1 MSVYK
6 DVVSF
11 VVLGD
16 TISLIS
22 DETSHG
28 LNTVAEINDRYHYLG
43 NEFPG
48 IAAAIFAWQELNGR
62 DLTNEE
68 LHQIMVD
75 NHLIS
80 EGI

>member
-6 DVVSF
+6 DPVSF
-11 VVLGD
+11 IVLGD
-16 TISLIS
+16 TIILIS

-28 LNTVAEINDRYHYLG
+28 LNTVAEINDNYHYLG
-43 NEFPG
+43 SEFPG
-48 IAAAIFAWQELNGR
+48 VAAAIYAWQEANGR

-68 LHQIMVD
+68 LRQVMVD